1 MAPVTASW
9 LENES
14 APFSESSERAT
25 SKETEGRR
33 APRHSRKIAAEGTL
47 DPLPALALGI
57 AEPDVDAFIEALR
70 RDADRLADV
79 ESSHGVSKPSS
90 QSVTIGSPCMLE
102 SLGLVQRLRRLET
115 FAPRNEL
122 VERKERCS
130 KEEPAGG
137 D

>member
-1 MAPVTASW
+1 M
-9 LENES
+9 L
-14 APFSESSERAT
+14 SSR
-25 SKETEGRR
+25 
-33 APRHSRKIAAEGTL
+33 
-47 DPLPALALGI
+47 
-57 AEPDVDAFIEALR
+57 FLR
-70 RDADRLADV
+70 RHADRLADV
-79 ESSHGVSKPSS
+79 ESSDGVSKPSS
-90 QSVTIGSPCMLE
+90 QSVPIGSPCMLE